1 MKAHRL
7 LILLIPLI
15 ALSCATPSG
24 GRVEGGP
31 QGTIAYEIEIE
42 SSEPGARVEVNG
54 DTVGKTPLKL
64 KVFGDRD
71 GTFHNFG
78 SRDYVVKCYPVQP
91 SQRVQIKAFR
101 TGGWFSQEDQIPK
114 RIVFDLNEQSGGF
127 TIDLPKAT
135 PEKK

>member
-1 MKAHRL
+1 MRDFRWRERGAR
-7 LILLIPLI
+7 
-15 ALSCATPSG
+15 
-24 GRVEGGP
+24 P

-42 SSEPGARVEVNG
+42 SSDPGARVEVIG

-91 SQRVQIKAFR
+91 SQRVQSKAFR